1 MTPNGAVVLV
11 TGAASGIG
19 LACVTRFAAAGA
31 KVVATDV
38 ATAAA
43 TAAAGDGAQAAGRA
57 TVEFHRL
64 DVTDPESW
72 TSVVAEIASEHGRLD
87 VVLLNAGIRLGQGD
101 ISRLSHDDYHR
112 LIDINQHGVFYGV
125 KSTIDLLQESG
136 GGDIVV
142 TASRASLGP
151 LSNDLAYSMS
161 KHAVA
166 GLVRSIAPDL
176 ITRGIRIN
184 AICPATVDTGF
195 LTAGRRELEAAGI
208 TVMEPDEVAEGVSV
222 ILESG
227 RTGECFVQLPGDPP
241 MPFPFAPVPGR

>member
-1 MTPNGAVVLV
+1 
-11 TGAASGIG
+11 
-19 LACVTRFAAAGA
+19 
-31 KVVATDV
+31 
-38 ATAAA
+38 
-43 TAAAGDGAQAAGRA
+43 
-57 TVEFHRL
+57 
-64 DVTDPESW
+64 
-72 TSVVAEIASEHGRLD
+72 
-87 VVLLNAGIRLGQGD
+87 
-101 ISRLSHDDYHR
+101 LSHDDYHR